1 MMHPPFSLSPST
13 VSSVH
18 GRNVISNWHSTA
30 FAYCR
35 KVAERMSILTSAA
48 LKTGYCR
55 ETAMSQ
61 DIILTVDYHDENGVT
76 RRRDEET

>member
-1 MMHPPFSLSPST
+1 
-13 VSSVH
+13 
-18 GRNVISNWHSTA
+18 
-30 FAYCR
+30 
-35 KVAERMSILTSAA
+35 MSILTSAA